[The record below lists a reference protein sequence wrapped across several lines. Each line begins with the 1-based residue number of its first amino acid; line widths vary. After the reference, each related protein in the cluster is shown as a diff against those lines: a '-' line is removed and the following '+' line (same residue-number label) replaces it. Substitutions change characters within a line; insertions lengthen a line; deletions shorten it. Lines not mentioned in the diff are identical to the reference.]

1 MEMKL
6 ISSCGIALMVLL
18 AMLSVEGTWAQSTY
32 CLNRLAPCLRY
43 LNGSRDVPDSC
54 CDPLKSVIKDNPE
67 CLCSMI
73 SNKGSRRAEEAGI
86 NVAAAQELPG
96 KCGQRVNP
104 LGCLRGSPGSAQ
116 DSSANFVRI
125 ECDIILL
132 ATKEYILASKTLIAV
147 VF

>member
-86 NVAAAQELPG
+86 NVAAAQELPR

-104 LGCLRGSPGSAQ
+104 LGCLRDSPGSAQ
-116 DSSANFVRI
+116 DSSASALLFKSQSFMVALVLSMTVQ
-125 ECDIILL
+125 ILCVSNV
-132 ATKEYILASKTLIAV
+132 I
-147 VF
+147 